1 MPEKMRRLK
10 VSRHWYSSDP
20 QSTYRVEMKYRE
32 CILRVHTEW
41 RLPISGG
48 HPIMME
54 KSALAEG
61 WGCTPI
67 PSHCVYHRNTKLQ
80 CTLLLRG
87 QILYPIFTLWSH
99 LLSARICKL

>member
-41 RLPISGG
+41 RLPISDI
-48 HPIMME
+48 HPIIME
-54 KSALAEG
+54 KSALAGEG
-61 WGCTPI
+61 GAHAHPL
-67 PSHCVYHRNTKLQ
+67 SDYYHHIQSCSVR
-80 CTLLLRG
+80 
-87 QILYPIFTLWSH
+87 S
-99 LLSARICKL
+99 S